1 MVVEKDI
8 VAISIPF
15 SAGVIMAA
23 QVPPGSDLLW
33 PVAGGAC
40 LAAAALL
47 CLACRPGHRNGTLA
61 GLFFLL
67 GVFCGANA
75 ALSFAPPV
83 RADFAGR
90 ALSGLARSIE
100 GAGFSHENTAE
111 LLKALLTGNRDGMD
125 RGTVAA
131 FRTAGASHLLALSGL
146 HLGILYGILQK
157 GLSVLGRGRTAL
169 LVRSAAGIGASA
181 FYLAMTGAP
190 PSLVRAFLFI
200 CLHEAS
206 RLLPGRRRK
215 PLSIFCAALTIQL
228 AVSPGVVGSLG
239 FQLSYLALLGIVLAF
254 PHLEAWYPRSPHP
267 DPFRKIWTATALTL
281 SCQAFTAPL
290 VWMHFH
296 TFPRYFLLTNL
307 GALPLTE
314 AFILCGLPSLLP
326 GCPAAIKNLADLLG
340 QALIAFLETIASL

>member
-131 FRTAGASHLLALSGL
+131 FRTAGASHLLCIWVSSTESCK
-146 HLGILYGILQK
+146 K
-157 GLSVLGRGRTAL
+157 GFPCWAGAAPPCW
-169 LVRSAAGIGASA
+169 SAAPPASA
-181 FYLAMTGAP
+181 RP
-190 PSLVRAFLFI
+190 PS
-200 CLHEAS
+200 
-206 RLLPGRRRK
+206 
-215 PLSIFCAALTIQL
+215 T
-228 AVSPGVVGSLG
+228 SP
-239 FQLSYLALLGIVLAF
+239 
-254 PHLEAWYPRSPHP
+254 
-267 DPFRKIWTATALTL
+267 
-281 SCQAFTAPL
+281 
-290 VWMHFH
+290 
-296 TFPRYFLLTNL
+296 
-307 GALPLTE
+307 
-314 AFILCGLPSLLP
+314 
-326 GCPAAIKNLADLLG
+326 
-340 QALIAFLETIASL
+340 